1 MARIRFCAY
10 EYAHRPIPELITR
23 WKRAEALGFD
33 VLWNCDAMN
42 ETDTPGRTMFEAT
55 SILTAMALHT
65 STIRVGTLVN
75 TLIYR
80 NPAVVAKAAMT
91 IDHLSGGRLELG
103 YGGGV
108 LHSDH
113 DASGVQWWE
122 ARERIAR
129 FREAVVIVD
138 GMLSNDAFDYEGEYY
153 SVENADMVPRPV
165 QDPRPP
171 LTIPAHGPG
180 MMRIAAEF
188 ADGWSSWGGAHIE
201 TEQQMFEATR
211 DRSARFDEACSSI
224 GRDPKTVWHSLV
236 VYPPLQPWDSVES
249 FIGMVGRYGEI
260 GIDEFV
266 LYFPQNWREAPE
278 EEEVFEQ
285 VANEVMP
292 RLREESSGAGP

>member
-10 EYAHRPIPELITR
+10 EYAHRPIENLIER
-23 WKRAEALGFD
+23 WRRAEVLGFD

-42 ETDTPGRTMFEAT
+42 EPDTPGRAMFEAT
-55 SILTAMALHT
+55 SILAAMAVHT

-80 NPAVVAKAAMT
+80 NPAAVAKAAMT
-91 IDHLSGGRLELG
+91 IDHLAGGRLELG

-113 DASGVQWWE
+113 DASGVEWWE
-122 ARERIAR
+122 ARDRIAR
-129 FREAVVIVD
+129 FREAVTIID
-138 GMLSNDAFDYEGEYY
+138 GMLTNDVFSYEGKYY
-153 SVENADMVPRPV
+153 AARNAEMAPRPI

-180 MMRIAAEF
+180 MLRIAAEF
-188 ADGWSSWGGAHIE
+188 ADGWSSWGGYDIE
-201 TEQQMFEATR
+201 TEQQMYTVTR
-211 DRSARFDEACSSI
+211 DRSARFDDFCSDV
-224 GRDPKTVWHSLV
+224 GRDPKSIWHSLV
-236 VYPPLQPWDSVES
+236 VFPPLQPWESAES
-249 FIGMVGRYGEI
+249 FIDMVGRYGAI

-266 LYFPQNWREAPE
+266 LYFPQNWREAPK

-285 VANEVMP
+285 VALEVMP
-292 RLREESSGAGP
+292 GLREEGLRR